1 MTIEN
6 ITVSTLGPQGT
17 FSHQA
22 ALKVIEYLH
31 PLDISKELNFE
42 RSISRVFRAA
52 DNGVD
57 LAVIPLENST
67 AGSIG
72 ASMDS
77 IIEYN
82 RQGMQI
88 VAEIDL
94 EIAHYLTSHGELS
107 EITTIYAHPQ
117 AYAQCDLYVEG
128 KLDSVEVIYTTS
140 NAESAKK
147 VQESNSPAIAAIV
160 PQICLNLYGIPMLAE
175 NIHNS
180 SLNSTRFIVVSSKE
194 YVIKHFN
201 SRVKSKSTLLIDPRD
216 DRPGLLNEIL
226 QIFAAKLINLTKI
239 ESRPSKRRLG
249 DYVFYLDI
257 QADISHPILQDCLSE
272 LQKTA
277 QIRNLGSYNRIV

>member
-1 MTIEN
+1 MTVDQ
-6 ITVSTLGPQGT
+6 ITVATLGPQGT

-22 ALKVIEYLH
+22 ALKVVDYLQLH
-31 PLDISKELNFE
+31 EMQSELIFE
-42 RSISRVFRAA
+42 QSISTIFKHAN
-52 DNGVD
+52 NGCD
-57 LAVIPLENST
+57 LAVVPLENST

-72 ASMDS
+72 SSMDN
-77 IIEYN
+77 IIKYN
-82 RQGMQI
+82 KQGMEI
-88 VAEIDL
+88 IAEIDL
-94 EIAHYLTSHGELS
+94 EIAHYLTGRGDLS
-107 EITTIYAHPQ
+107 QITTIYAHPQ
-117 AYAQCDLYVEG
+117 ASAQCDQFIED
-128 KLDSVEVIYTTS
+128 KLNSVEIIYTTS
-140 NAESAKK
+140 NAESAQMI
-147 VQESNSPAIAAIV
+147 QESDSKQIAAIV
-160 PQICLNLYGIPMLAE
+160 PKLCLDLYGIPLLAE

-180 SLNSTRFIVVSSKE
+180 SLNATRFIVVSSKE
-194 YVIKHFN
+194 HIKKEFN

-257 QADISHPILQDCLSE
+257 QADISHPILQGCLGE

>member
-6 ITVSTLGPQGT
+6 FTISTLGPQGT

-22 ALKVIEYLH
+22 ALKVIEYLQ
-31 PLDISKELNFE
+31 PLEISKELSFE
-42 RSISRVFRAA
+42 KSISRVFRAA
-52 DNGVD
+52 DNEID

-72 ASMDS
+72 TSMDS

-88 VAEIDL
+88 IAEIDL
-94 EIAHYLTSHGELS
+94 EIAHYLTGHGDLS
-107 EITTIYAHPQ
+107 QVTTIYAHPQ
-117 AYAQCDLYVEG
+117 AYAQCDLFIDN
-128 KLDSVEVIYTTS
+128 KLNAVDVIYTTS

-160 PQICLNLYGIPMLAE
+160 PQICLDLYGIPMLAE

-194 YVIKHFN
+194 YVIQHFN

-257 QADISHPILQDCLSE
+257 QADISHPILQDCLIE

>member
-6 ITVSTLGPQGT
+6 FTLSTLGPQGT

-22 ALKVIEYLH
+22 ALKVIEYLQ
-31 PLDISKELNFE
+31 PLEISKELSFE
-42 RSISRVFRAA
+42 KSISRVFRAA
-52 DNGVD
+52 DNEID

-72 ASMDS
+72 TSMDS

-88 VAEIDL
+88 IAEIDL
-94 EIAHYLTSHGELS
+94 EIAHYLTGHGDLS
-107 EITTIYAHPQ
+107 QITTIYAHPQ
-117 AYAQCDLYVEG
+117 AYAQCDLYIDN
-128 KLDSVEVIYTTS
+128 KLNAVDVIYTTS

-147 VQESNSPAIAAIV
+147 VQESKSPAIAAIV
-160 PQICLNLYGIPMLAE
+160 PPICLNLYGIPMLAE

-194 YVIKHFN
+194 YVIQHFN

-257 QADISHPILQDCLSE
+257 QADISHPILQDCLIE